1 MRLRPNLH
9 EDLAAAF
16 GTHHQDPL
24 VQQLAGLRRIGAAV
38 YDLEQE
44 LQAAEQAAGDR
55 DLRRARCYFA
65 GAEAL
70 VTFADA
76 FVLDALADPDHPRHV
91 AQVTFLQ
98 ARAFYLKVPDLVTAV
113 RQEIAYPGEARTP
126 LPVLP
131 GPRFEAERCPVEHFL
146 AMQRAAA
153 KLEELIGTRIESLR
167 LHSTGVEPR
176 GLKPAVLAMATARTK
191 RDAADQVIGALRKG
205 QRIPAEEHEQAEAYY
220 YDGVLRPYLYA
231 AQELELP
238 GVTASAP
245 NSEDPPEAP
254 DAPPQ
259 APSQRQ
265 WGSQGVGGMGGLRG
279 LGGMGGVGGGGLG
292 GFSFGNLIAADII
305 GNLVGDLL
313 GGLFGGGGGGFGGGL
328 GGGFGGGWG
337 NRW

>member
-9 EDLAAAF
+9 HELAAAF
-16 GTHHQDPL
+16 GTHHEDPL
-24 VQQLAGLRRIGAAV
+24 IQQLAGLRRIGAAV

-44 LQAAEQAAGDR
+44 LDSAEQAGGGR

-65 GAEAL
+65 AAEAL

-76 FVLDALADPDHPRHV
+76 FVLDALSDPDHPRHV

-113 RQEIAYPGEARTP
+113 RQEIAYPGAARTP

-131 GPRFEAERCPVEHFL
+131 GPRFEADRCPVEHLL

-153 KLEELIGTRIESLR
+153 KLEELIGTRIEALR
-167 LHSTGVEPR
+167 LHSAGAEPA
-176 GLKPAVLAMATARTK
+176 GLKPAVLSMAAARTK
-191 RDAADQVIGALRKG
+191 RDAADQAIGAMRTG
-205 QRIPAEEHEQAEAYY
+205 RSIPAEEHEQAEAYY
-220 YDGVLRPYLYA
+220 YDGVLRQYLYA

-238 GVTASAP
+238 GVTAAAP
-245 NSEDPPEAP
+245 ATEDVAEEREAP
-254 DAPPQ
+254 QATPQ
-259 APSQRQ
+259 PGPRAQ
-265 WGSQGVGGMGGLRG
+265 WGPQGAGMGGL
-279 LGGMGGVGGGGLG
+279 GGLG
-292 GFSFGNLIAADII
+292 GFGGAGGPGGSGGFNFGNLIAADII

-313 GGLFGGGGGGFGGGL
+313 GGLFGGGGG
-328 GGGFGGGWG
+328 FGGGWG